1 MQGYFRVILDVVSRY
16 AEECNAASFIVGKRS
31 RDFQVNTAS
40 LIARRRSP
48 IIRASTRAPAALT
61 LVLAA

>member
-40 LIARRRSP
+40 LIARR
-48 IIRASTRAPAALT
+48 
-61 LVLAA
+61 